1 MTQQP
6 TAGDQEPRD
15 KVPRGQVPRGQ
26 GPRGQGPRGQRRSIW
41 QRPARSGRGPV
52 PEHSTAEIAQAA
64 VALAD
69 SGGLSA
75 VTMRAVAAA
84 VGTGAASLYRY
95 VETRDELLEL
105 MVDQVIGEDLGDG
118 SRSGDPVAD
127 LLALAHRT
135 LGTFRRH
142 TWLSG
147 MPSGDFPGPGT
158 LMYMER
164 VLAILAGSELSGSA
178 KLELFGLYT
187 GMIRTFAL
195 LEAEQQQAG
204 RDIDEWMP
212 QVAAYLIEVVAT
224 GRYPHLAAALASRP
238 AAGDITPLESAF
250 DRALTRVLS
259 GLLGSSYQP

>member
-6 TAGDQEPRD
+6 TAGDQGSGD
-15 KVPRGQVPRGQ
+15 QGSGDQVPRGQ
-26 GPRGQGPRGQRRSIW
+26 GPHGERHSIW

-52 PEHSTAEIAQAA
+52 PEHSLAEIARAA
-64 VALAD
+64 VTLAD

-84 VGTGAASLYRY
+84 IGTGAASLYRY

-105 MVDQVIGEDLGDG
+105 MIDQVVSEDLGDG
-118 SRSGDPVAD
+118 SGSGDPVAD

-142 TWLSG
+142 RWLVD
-147 MPSGDFPGPGT
+147 MPSAVLPGPGT

-164 VLAILAGSELSGSA
+164 VMAILAGSELSGSA
-178 KLELFGLYT
+178 KLELFGLYS
-187 GMIRTFAL
+187 GMIVAFAR

-204 RDIDEWMP
+204 RDIDAWMP
-212 QVAAYLIEVVAT
+212 QVAAYLIEVMAA

-238 AAGDITPLESAF
+238 ATGDDAPLESAF
-250 DRALTRVLS
+250 DRALARVLS
-259 GLLGSSYQP
+259 GLLGGSNEP